1 MAKQEVTT
9 RPWCP
14 FCGQNIEKP
23 REPVQRKMD
32 EFTMGVCR
40 CGAVYTCDATGH
52 NVGAA
57 MVECLVHA
65 CNDNWDLAWDLIPEQ
80 DYLTGRL
87 ENYDEVTNQV
97 LPQGNIDGRYVRGV
111 LYFVRLHKD
120 IAEITKLW
128 ENKNPAAKEVKAE
141 AADKESRPT
150 DDSVPPLEPA
160 RDPKRKK
167 KRASKK
173 IVKELMIQQDID
185 GLLDYAFDDL
195 RTLRFMQRLLYDPVE
210 DNRWLYAWI
219 IGQVCRRLSTRKPGA
234 VSDLLHR
241 LYEAC
246 TDSAATHWGLL
257 ETVGSIIAARPDIFG
272 GFARHMYMFRGAP
285 SNRVIVLWALGTIA
299 AANPDIIRSTPFF
312 SLFDFISHRDSF
324 TRGHA
329 ARLFGNIQA
338 GEVKGEIEK
347 LIDDPAKVTVYEQG
361 LPVYTTVGELAG
373 EALARINSKD

>member
-1 MAKQEVTT
+1 MAKQNPTT

-23 REPVQRKMD
+23 REPVKRKMD

-52 NVGAA
+52 NVGSA
-57 MVECLVHA
+57 MVEALVHA
-65 CNDNWDLAWDLIPEQ
+65 CNDNWDMAWDLIPED
-80 DYLTGRL
+80 DYLTSRL

-97 LPQGNIDGRYVRGV
+97 LPQGNLDGRYVRGV
-111 LYFVRLHKD
+111 LYFVRLQKD
-120 IAEITKLW
+120 IAEISKLW
-128 ENKNPAAKEVKAE
+128 EEKNPDV
-141 AADKESRPT
+141 T
-150 DDSVPPLEPA
+150 DDSTGEEQQAGSSAVPPLEPA
-160 RDPKRKK
+160 RDPKRRK
-167 KRASKK
+167 KRANKK
-173 IVKELMIQQDID
+173 LIKELMIKQDID
-185 GLLDYAFDDL
+185 GLVDYAFDDL
-195 RTLRFMQRLLYDPVE
+195 RTLRFMQRMLYDPLD

-234 VSDLLHR
+234 VSDMLHR

-285 SNRVIVLWALGTIA
+285 SNRVIVLWALGSIA
-299 AANPDIIRSTPFF
+299 AVSPGIIRGTPFY
-312 SLFDFISHRDSF
+312 SLFPFIPHPDSF

-338 GEVKGEIEK
+338 TEVKSEIEK

-361 LPVYTTVGELAG
+361 LPIYTTVGQLAT
-373 EALARINSKD
+373 EALKKINSK

>member
-1 MAKQEVTT
+1 MARQNPTT

-23 REPVQRKMD
+23 REPVQRKME
-32 EFTMGVCR
+32 EFTMGICQ

-65 CNDNWDLAWDLIPEQ
+65 CNENWDMAWDLIPED
-80 DYLTGRL
+80 DYLTSRL

-97 LPQGNIDGRYVRGV
+97 LPQGSLDGRYVRGV
-111 LYFVRLHKD
+111 LYFVRLQKD
-120 IAEITKLW
+120 IAEISKLW
-128 ENKNPAAKEVKAE
+128 EKKNPAADTEPVKDNVQVINQDA
-141 AADKESRPT
+141 
-150 DDSVPPLEPA
+150 PPLEPE

-167 KRASKK
+167 KRANKK
-173 IVKELMIQQDID
+173 LIKELMIARDID
-185 GLLDYAFDDL
+185 RLVDFAFDDL
-195 RTLRFMQRLLYDPVE
+195 RTLRFMQRMLYDPLD

-219 IGQVCRRLSTRKPGA
+219 IGQVCCRLSTRKPGA
-234 VSDLLHR
+234 VSDMLHR

-246 TDSAATHWGLL
+246 TDSAATHWGML

-299 AANPDIIRSTPFF
+299 AVNPEIIRGTPFY
-312 SLFDFISHRDSF
+312 SLFPFIPHPDSF

-329 ARLFGNIQA
+329 VRLFGNIQA
-338 GEVKGEIEK
+338 TEVKGEIEK
-347 LIDDPAKVTVYEQG
+347 LIADSAKVTVYEEG
-361 LPVYTTVGELAG
+361 LPVHTTVGELAR
-373 EALARINSKD
+373 EALKKINSKE

>member
-1 MAKQEVTT
+1 MAEQNPTT

-32 EFTMGVCR
+32 EFTMGVCQ

-52 NVGAA
+52 NVGSA

-65 CNDNWDLAWDLIPEQ
+65 CNDNWDLAWDLIPEE

-97 LPQGNIDGRYVRGV
+97 LPQGNLDGRYVRGV
-111 LYFVRLHKD
+111 LYFVRLQKD
-120 IAEITKLW
+120 IAEISKLW
-128 ENKNPAAKEVKAE
+128 EKKKPAAPAAE
-141 AADKESRPT
+141 PEIAEEQTAGHTAPA
-150 DDSVPPLEPA
+150 LEPEK
-160 RDPKRKK
+160 DPKRKK
-167 KRASKK
+167 KRANKNK
-173 IVKELMIQQDID
+173 IKELMIARDID
-185 GLLDYAFDDL
+185 GLVDFAFDDL
-195 RTLRFMQRLLYDPVE
+195 RTLRFMQRMLYDPLE

-234 VSDLLHR
+234 VSDMLHR
-241 LYEAC
+241 LYDAC

-285 SNRVIVLWALGTIA
+285 SNRVIVLWALGTVA
-299 AANPDIIRSTPFF
+299 AVNPDIIRGTPIY
-312 SLFDFISHRDSF
+312 SLFSFIPHPDSF

-329 ARLFGNIQA
+329 VRLFGNIQA
-338 GEVKGEIEK
+338 SEVKGEIEK
-347 LIDDPAKVTVYEQG
+347 LIDDQAKVTVYEEG
-361 LPVYTTVGELAG
+361 LPVYTTVGKLAG
-373 EALARINSKD
+373 EALNKINSKE